1 MKAVIMAGGEGTRLR
16 PLTCGRP
23 KPMVPVANKPVMEH
37 ITDLLKKNNIKD
49 MAATLQYMPD
59 LISEYFGDGEAYG
72 IKMRYYIEQKPLGT
86 AGSVKNA
93 ESFLDEPFLVIS
105 GDALT
110 DIDLTK
116 AIDFHHEKDAMVTL
130 ILKRV
135 DIPLEYGVV
144 VTDQDSRII
153 RFLEKP
159 SWGEVFSD
167 TVNTGIYI
175 LSPEIF
181 NYIKPDTVFDFSRD
195 LFPILL
201 KEKRRMFGY
210 ITNEYWCDIGDIC
223 AYTQAH
229 ADVLS
234 NIVRVEIPG
243 HEIRKGIWI
252 GDGTVIEEAVSLS
265 SPCIIGSQCHI
276 RSGARIG
283 KYCVIGDYC
292 SISEE
297 CGIKKSVI
305 WKNSTLGRNVQLRGS
320 IICNKAHLKQ
330 DACAFEQSVI
340 GENSLIGERVI
351 IKPAVKIWPDKY
363 VEQSTL
369 VDTNIVWGSKAGR
382 QIFGNRGV
390 SGDVNIEITPE
401 FSAKLGAAYASLNLG
416 KGSLGIST
424 DGSASAL
431 MIKNSLMSGM
441 LSTGIQVNDFKKLLL
456 PAFRSAVRFYRLDGG
471 VYISACPENRQ
482 KVFIDFLDKMGSN
495 VARNTERKI
504 ENVFAR
510 DDFKRCEGDC
520 LKNVTEILGFQE
532 FYLKGILQDVK
543 SNRLAYRIALSSSS
557 DFVANIIS
565 ELLRDLGCTVDAA
578 GVKPGTTEQAE
589 GVAQFCTRVRNGRF
603 DLGVSI
609 EESCEKMM
617 LIDERGR
624 LVTDDMF
631 IALISL
637 ILFRKIQ
644 GRTVVVPLS
653 ASQAVEKLAE
663 EYHGKVIRTKTS
675 QRDIMAKLLDR
686 EAKEELLDQFSLH
699 FDSVAGLLKLLDYL
713 SLNNI
718 SLSKLVDMLPEIHM
732 HRQEVECNWNAKGK
746 VIRRLI
752 QEHSGAKLETLEGVK
767 VYNENGWVLV
777 LPDAEKPV
785 CSVISEGADAEF
797 AEELTNIYVR
807 KVREISRS

>member
-37 ITDLLKKNNIKD
+37 ITELLKENDIKD
-49 MAATLQYMPD
+49 LAVTLQYMPD
-59 LISEYFGDGEAYG
+59 LICEYFGGGDEFG
-72 IKMRYYIEQKPLGT
+72 IKMRYFIEKKPLGT

-93 ESFLDEPFLVIS
+93 EEFLDETFLVIS

-110 DIDLTK
+110 DINLRK
-116 AIDFHHEKDAMVTL
+116 AVDFHREKDAMATL
-130 ILKRV
+130 VLKRV

-144 VTDQDSRII
+144 VTDQEGRII

-159 SWGEVFSD
+159 CWGEVFSD

-181 NYIKPDTVFDFSRD
+181 KYIKPDTVFDFSRD

-201 KEKRRMFGY
+201 KENKRMFGY
-210 ITNEYWCDIGDIC
+210 VMQEYWCDIGDIC

-229 ADVLS
+229 ADILS
-234 NIVRVEIPG
+234 NKVRVKIPG
-243 HEIRKGIWI
+243 HEVEKGIWI
-252 GDGTVIEEAVSLS
+252 GEGTVIDDGASLN
-265 SPCIIGSQCHI
+265 SPCIIGSHSHI
-276 RSGARIG
+276 RSGATVG
-283 KYCVIGDYC
+283 SYSVIGDYC
-292 SISEE
+292 TISEG

-305 WKNSTLGRNVQLRGS
+305 WKNSTLSRNVQLRGS
-320 IICNKAHLKQ
+320 IICNRVYLKQ
-330 DACAFEQSVI
+330 DVCAFEQSVV
-340 GENSLIGERVI
+340 GEDSLIGERAV

-363 VEQSTL
+363 VEQCAQ
-369 VDTNIVWGSKAGR
+369 VDTNLVWGSKAGR

-390 SGDVNIEITPE
+390 AGEVNIEITPE
-401 FSAKLGAAYASLNLG
+401 FSAKLGAAYASLNEG
-416 KGSLGIST
+416 KGSFGIGS
-424 DGSASAL
+424 DGSAGAL

-441 LSTGIQVNDFKKLLL
+441 LSSGVQISDFKKQLL
-456 PAFRSAVRFYRLDGG
+456 PAFRAAIRFYRLDGG
-471 VYISACPENRQ
+471 VYISACQENRQ
-482 KVFIDFLDKMGSN
+482 KIFIDFLDKMGSN
-495 VARNTERKI
+495 IARNTERKI
-504 ENVFAR
+504 ENVFVR
-510 DDFKRCEGDC
+510 DDFYRCEGDC
-520 LKNVTEILGFQE
+520 LKNVTEVHGFEE

-543 SNRLAYRIALSSSS
+543 SCSLMYRIALHSSS

-565 ELLRDLGCTVDAA
+565 GLLKDLGCTVDVAGLKTEDSDQAA
-578 GVKPGTTEQAE
+578 GVT
-589 GVAQFCTRVRNGRF
+589 QFCTHVRNGGF

-617 LIDERGR
+617 LIDDRGR
-624 LVTDDMF
+624 LITDDMF

-644 GRTVVVPLS
+644 GRTVVVPFS
-653 ASQAVEKLAE
+653 ASNAVEKLAG
-663 EYHGKVIRTKTS
+663 EYKGKVIRTKTS
-675 QRDIMAKLLDR
+675 QRDIMGRLLDR
-686 EAKEELLDQFSLH
+686 DAKEELLDQFTLH
-699 FDSVAGLLKLLDYL
+699 FDSVAGLVKLLDYM
-713 SLNNI
+713 SVNSI

-732 HRQEVECNWNAKGK
+732 RRQEVECGWNAKGK

-752 QEHSGAKLETLEGVK
+752 QEHSGAKLEILEGVK
-767 VYNENGWVLV
+767 VYNDNGWVLV

-785 CSVISEGADAEF
+785 CTVISEGSDAEF

>member
-1 MKAVIMAGGEGTRLR
+1 MKAVIMAGGEGSRLR

-23 KPMVPVANKPVMEH
+23 KPMVPVVNKPVMEH

-59 LISEYFGDGEAYG
+59 LISEYFGDGEAFG

-110 DIDLTK
+110 DIDLRK
-116 AIDFHHEKDAMVTL
+116 AINFHHEKDAMVTL

-144 VTDQDSRII
+144 VTDREGRII

-181 NYIKPDTVFDFSRD
+181 EYIKPDTVFDFSRD

-210 ITNEYWCDIGDIC
+210 ITEEYWCDIGDIC
-223 AYTQAH
+223 AYTQAN
-229 ADVLS
+229 ADVLN

-243 HEIRKGIWI
+243 HEISKGIWV
-252 GDGTVIEEAVSLS
+252 GDETVIEDVASLI
-265 SPCIIGSQCHI
+265 SPCIIGSHCHI

-283 KYCVIGDYC
+283 SYCVIDDYC
-292 SISEE
+292 TISEE
-297 CGIKKSVI
+297 CGIKKSVV
-305 WKNSTLGRNVQLRGS
+305 WKNSTLSRNVQLRGS
-320 IICNKAHLKQ
+320 IICNRAHLKQ
-330 DACAFEQSVI
+330 DVCAFEQSVV
-340 GENSLIGERVI
+340 GENSLIGERAV
-351 IKPAVKIWPDKY
+351 IKPGVKIWPDKY
-363 VEQSTL
+363 VEQCSQ
-369 VDTNIVWGSKAGR
+369 VDTNLVWGSKAGR

-401 FSAKLGAAYASLNLG
+401 FSAKLGAAYASLNTG
-416 KGSLGIST
+416 KGSLAIGS

-441 LSTGIQVNDFKKLLL
+441 LSSGVQVSDFKKQLL
-456 PAFRSAVRFYRLDGG
+456 PAFRSVIRFYRLDGG

-482 KVFIDFLDKMGSN
+482 KIFIDFLDKMGSN
-495 VARNTERKI
+495 IARNTERKI
-504 ENVFAR
+504 ENVFVR
-510 DDFKRCEGDC
+510 DDFHRCEGDC
-520 LKNVTEILGFQE
+520 LKNVKEVHGFEE

-543 SNRLAYRIALSSSS
+543 SNRLAYRIALHSSS
-557 DFVANIIS
+557 DFVTNIVTG
-565 ELLRDLGCTVDAA
+565 LLEDLGCAVDVI
-578 GVKPGTTEQAE
+578 GMKPGVAEQAA
-589 GVAQFCTRVRNGRF
+589 GVAQFCTLVRNGRF

-617 LIDERGR
+617 LTDERGR
-624 LVTDDMF
+624 LITDDMF

-653 ASQAVEKLAE
+653 ASQAIEKLAE
-663 EYHGKVIRTKTS
+663 EYHGKVVRTKTS
-675 QRDIMAKLLDR
+675 QRDIMGRLLDR
-686 EAKEELLDQFSLH
+686 DAKEDLLDQFTLH
-699 FDSVAGLLKLLDYL
+699 FDALAGLVKLLDYM

-785 CSVISEGADAEF
+785 CSVISEGTDAEF

-807 KVREISRS
+807 KVREINRS

>member
-16 PLTCGRP
+16 PLTCSKP
-23 KPMVPVANKPVMEH
+23 KPMVTVANKPVIEH
-37 ITDLLKKNNIKD
+37 ITELLKRNDIIN

-59 LISEYFGDGEAYG
+59 LISEYFGDGDAFG

-93 ESFLDEPFLVIS
+93 EDFLDEPFLVIS

-110 DIDLTK
+110 DIDLRK
-116 AIDFHHEKDAMVTL
+116 AIHFHRQNDAMATL

-144 VTDQDSRII
+144 VTDQEGRIV

-159 SWGEVFSD
+159 CWGEVFSD

-181 NYIKPDTVFDFSRD
+181 SYIKPDTVFDFSRD

-201 KEKRRMFGY
+201 KEKKRMFGY
-210 ITNEYWCDIGDIC
+210 ITEEYWCDIGDVC

-229 ADVLS
+229 ADILDGK
-234 NIVRVEIPG
+234 VRVNIPG
-243 HEIRKGIWI
+243 REFSKGIWI
-252 GDGTVIEEAVSLS
+252 GEGTIIEEDASLS

-276 RSGARIG
+276 RQGAQIG
-283 KYCVIGDYC
+283 SYSVIGDHNI
-292 SISEE
+292 ISEN

-305 WKNSTLGRNVQLRGS
+305 WKNSTLSRNVQLRGS
-320 IICNKAHLKQ
+320 VICDHVQMKQ
-330 DACAFEQSVI
+330 DVCAFEQSIV
-340 GENSLIGERVI
+340 GEHSLIGERVV

-363 VEQSTL
+363 VEQCAQ
-369 VDTNIVWGSKAGR
+369 VDFNIVWGSKAGR

-390 SGDVNIEITPE
+390 SGEVNTDITPE
-401 FSAKLGAAYASLNLG
+401 FAAKLGASYGSISAN
-416 KGSLGIST
+416 KGGLGISC
-424 DGSASAL
+424 DDSDAAV
-431 MIKNSLMSGM
+431 MIKSAMVSGM
-441 LSTGIQVNDFKKLLL
+441 LSSGVYVSDFKRQLL
-456 PAFRSAVRFYRLDGG
+456 PAFRSAVRLYKLDGG
-471 VYISACPENRQ
+471 IHISACPQNKQ
-482 KVFIDFLDKMGSN
+482 KIFIDFLDKTGSN
-495 VARNTERKI
+495 INRNIERKI

-510 DDFKRCEGDC
+510 DDFHRCEGDC
-520 LKNVTEILGFQE
+520 LKNVTEVQGFEE
-532 FYLKGILQDVK
+532 FYLKSILQGVQSD
-543 SNRLAYRIALSSSS
+543 NLEYRIALNSSS
-557 DFVANIIS
+557 DCITGVIKN
-565 ELLRDLGCTVDAA
+565 LLNEVGCTADSISINLD
-578 GVKPGTTEQAE
+578 GTDQMND
-589 GVAQFCTRVRNGRF
+589 VAHFCSRVRNGKF

-617 LIDERGR
+617 LVDDKGR
-624 LVTDDMF
+624 LITEDMF

-644 GRTVVVPLS
+644 GRTVVVPFS
-653 ASQAVEKLAE
+653 ASQAVEQLAE
-663 EYHGKVIRTKTS
+663 EYQGRVIRTKNS
-675 QRDIMAKLLDR
+675 QRDIMGKLLERD
-686 EAKEELLDQFSLH
+686 AKEDLLEQFTLH
-699 FDSVAGLLKLLDYL
+699 FDSVAGLVRLLDYM
-713 SLNNI
+713 SMNNI
-718 SLSKLVDMLPEIHM
+718 SLSRLVDMLPEIHM
-732 HRQEVECNWNAKGK
+732 HRQEVDCGWNAKGK

-767 VYNENGWVLV
+767 VYQDKGWVLV

-785 CSVISEGADAEF
+785 CSVISEGVDAEF